1 MTSHT
6 PRSAAEAALLERIS
20 DYWNRRAAGYG
31 LFTRDDINGPEAY
44 RWTCHLTN
52 TYPLSGRRVL
62 DVGTGGGFLA
72 ILAAKAGADVTAVD
86 ISVEMLQAA
95 KVNAQ
100 ASGCEIL
107 FTQSAADRLSFP
119 DESFDVVMCRNVL
132 WNMTDPEAA
141 VAEWV
146 RVLRPGGALFIADG
160 NHYNH
165 LVDSRFKAVRNALD
179 AARSHDPK
187 YLGDVDTS
195 VMEQIARDLPMT
207 SRNRPDWEIG
217 CLESLGLWGVC
228 CRAAYP
234 AAVRLADGCEE
245 VVTLD
250 FIVTA
255 YKPER
260 PCEVPADSA
269 GEVGEQSD
277 GSPDL
282 EPVPTDTVTGEKHTE

>member
-141 VAEWV
+141 VAE
-146 RVLRPGGALFIADG
+146 
-160 NHYNH
+160 
-165 LVDSRFKAVRNALD
+165 
-179 AARSHDPK
+179 
-187 YLGDVDTS
+187 
-195 VMEQIARDLPMT
+195 
-207 SRNRPDWEIG
+207 
-217 CLESLGLWGVC
+217 
-228 CRAAYP
+228 
-234 AAVRLADGCEE
+234 
-245 VVTLD
+245 
-250 FIVTA
+250 
-255 YKPER
+255 
-260 PCEVPADSA
+260 
-269 GEVGEQSD
+269 
-277 GSPDL
+277 
-282 EPVPTDTVTGEKHTE
+282 

>member
-52 TYPLSGRRVL
+52 TYPLSDRRVL

-100 ASGCEIL
+100 ASDCEIL

-165 LVDSRFKAVRNALD
+165 LVDSRFMTVRNALD
-179 AARSHDPK
+179 APRSHDPK

-195 VMEQIARDLPMT
+195 VMEHIARALPLT

-217 CLESLGLWGVC
+217 HLESLGLWGVC

-234 AAVRLADGCEE
+234 AAVHIADGCEE

-260 PCEVPADSA
+260 PREVPVDSNDSA
-269 GEVGEQSD
+269 D
-277 GSPDL
+277 T
-282 EPVPTDTVTGEKHTE
+282 TDSEAETGEPSPTASTGL